1 MTGDDFVSYM
11 QYYIK
16 HIRAAKNKSVL
27 LLLDNHQ
34 SYLDINVLDL
44 AKKKE

>member
-1 MTGDDFVSYM
+1 MTRDDFVSCM
-11 QYYIK
+11 EYYAE

-27 LLLDNHQ
+27 LVLDNHQ
-34 SYLDINVLDL
+34 SYLEIKVLDL